1 MCRHFGAV
9 SLQGGPTTHQ
19 KWGAKEPHKIAAPP
33 IHYHYH
39 YHQRQNLLPA
49 IQVHSLPPP
58 YVLSGS
64 KPVPSHAH
72 SLHTRNI
79 KCQRTAPT
87 FIRLI
92 TIIRD
97 SSNNTRGDEPSV
109 EDTASRVG
117 FPFVDTSKTIIC
129 RVCFYKGDDWC
140 NFQFLRVKGRPQLMM
155 LPAIKRSLTSNSQI
169 HSKIIQTKCKYTVIK
184 NTPSLCS
191 QRSYWRL
198 DVLVFVLIKD
208 FTSNAS
214 SIFWRLIPKLLTPPP
229 AIDSTAAH

>member
-1 MCRHFGAV
+1 VCRHFGAV

-140 NFQFLRVKGRPQLMM
+140 NFQFLRVKGRPPIHDPQM
-155 LPAIKRSLTSNSQI
+155 LGEKKPKILQRPILKFSIGQVKPPGDNSTRKR
-169 HSKIIQTKCKYTVIK
+169 
-184 NTPSLCS
+184 
-191 QRSYWRL
+191 
-198 DVLVFVLIKD
+198 F
-208 FTSNAS
+208 
-214 SIFWRLIPKLLTPPP
+214 
-229 AIDSTAAH
+229 

>member
-140 NFQFLRVKGRPQLMM
+140 NFQFLRVKGRPQLMIYLLGIFVLCM
-155 LPAIKRSLTSNSQI
+155 PKKWGLQWKSWKSSSATVFTDFSLKEIQDASNSI
-169 HSKIIQTKCKYTVIK
+169 H
-184 NTPSLCS
+184 
-191 QRSYWRL
+191 
-198 DVLVFVLIKD
+198 
-208 FTSNAS
+208 
-214 SIFWRLIPKLLTPPP
+214 
-229 AIDSTAAH
+229 